1 MIVLSPLIILSVT
14 EEEGRRQKAEG
25 REKSIQNYFM
35 AVVLKEVKQGVAIL
49 TLNREDKINSI
60 NREMALLLHQLIQEC
75 AQDENVKSIYL
86 TASGKS
92 FCAGQDLA
100 EASDVSVMHK
110 ILPEQLNPLVSLIR
124 NLRKP
129 VVAAVKGVAAGAGAS
144 LALCCDIVV
153 ASSSASF
160 IQAFSKIGLIPD
172 SGATHILPRLI
183 GWQKAAAFM
192 MLADKVS
199 GEEAERIGMIYKV
212 FPDDVFDE
220 ESFKVAIALA
230 QVPQKALSLTK
241 QALNRSVRNT
251 FDEQLKVEE
260 ELQLIAGKSQDFTD
274 RLAAFMQK
282 KKV

>member
-1 MIVLSPLIILSVT
+1 MPLVVKEI
-14 EEEGRRQKAEG
+14 K
-25 REKSIQNYFM
+25 QN
-35 AVVLKEVKQGVAIL
+35 VAIL

-75 AQDENVKSIYL
+75 AQDDNVKSIYL
-86 TASGKS
+86 TGKGKS
-92 FCAGQDLA
+92 FCAGQDLV
-100 EASDVSVMHK
+100 EAADISMMEK

-153 ASSSASF
+153 ASASASF
-160 IQAFSKIGLIPD
+160 IQAFSKIGLVPD

-192 MLADKVS
+192 MLADKIS
-199 GEEAERIGMIYKV
+199 GDEAERTGMIYKV
-212 FPDDVFDE
+212 FPDDLFDE
-220 ESFKVAIALA
+220 ESFKIAVALTQVPPKALA
-230 QVPQKALSLTK
+230 LTK
-241 QALNRSVRNT
+241 QALNRSVRNS

-260 ELQLIAGKSQDFTD
+260 ELQAIAGKSKDFSD
-274 RLAAFMQK
+274 HLAAFTQK